1 MALPTSGQISLAD
14 IQAEMGLSGQ
24 ADLRAMSL
32 NDGLFVPDSISE
44 FYGYAGADLSTGLIG
59 YYALEETGAADF
71 AYTSRGSINGSTN
84 FSSIGYPGGGP
95 GGFVAPTRN
104 VTGMKNKGYQ
114 FSNNPS
120 TGIKFGTSDYN
131 FSSGSFAVSMWINCS
146 TNIGQQ
152 TMFSRYAASGAR
164 GYAMYMLPSTSTG
177 DVGFQVWGSDTY
189 QVTIRTS
196 GATGAVSPN
205 TWTHLLFNK
214 DASIMTIY
222 VNDVSKATTS
232 IAPGVNQSIS
242 PNTFLGALGKSN
254 AQPDFPFK
262 GLMDEIA
269 IWDHRLTESQI
280 AYLYKSG
287 TGRFFTAAG
296 GFA

>member
-131 FSSGSFAVSMWINCS
+131 FASGSFAVSMWINCS

-152 TMFSRYAASGAR
+152 ALFSKYAAGGAR
-164 GYAMYMLPSTSTG
+164 GYSMFMSGASIG
-177 DVGFQVWGSDTY
+177 DVGMQVWANDSY
-189 QVTIRTS
+189 QVTIYTA
-196 GATGAVSPN
+196 GASPAVPAN

-214 DASIMTIY
+214 DASKMTIY
-222 VNDVSKATTS
+222 VNDVSKGTTS
-232 IAPGVNQSIS
+232 IAPGVNQVGANAFI
-242 PNTFLGALGKSN
+242 GALGKSN
-254 AQPDFPFK
+254 AQPDTPFK